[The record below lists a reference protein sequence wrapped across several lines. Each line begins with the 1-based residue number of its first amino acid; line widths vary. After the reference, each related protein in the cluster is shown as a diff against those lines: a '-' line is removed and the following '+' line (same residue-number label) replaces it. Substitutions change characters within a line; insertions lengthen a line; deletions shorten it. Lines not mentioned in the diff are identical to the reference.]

1 MEIDTLVFTNLR
13 QSELTRKPS
22 TSEFQFATRNWKV
35 FVAAK
40 PLQHQKTAIINFMHF
55 LNQSILHKFA

>member
-13 QSELTRKPS
+13 QSELTKKPS

-35 FVAAK
+35 FVAAQTITTSK
-40 PLQHQKTAIINFMHF
+40 NC
-55 LNQSILHKFA
+55 NN